1 MAEDKAQL
9 QELERSVETLESRMR
24 EQIARTRAG
33 GTTTLVVG
41 IILLAALVI
50 TMFTYVSIGEIKE
63 AMKPKSMV
71 EAAVGL
77 TDIEAKI
84 DAALETA
91 EEELK
96 AKAPEAMVQ
105 VREKLMEGIPA
116 VRQRLEEAADEYIAK
131 MSADLDRQATRI
143 MDELFTMHKQEL
155 GDFVGAVAQKGN
167 TAAVEKALKDA
178 LEGLIGPAL
187 DENMKE
193 FNLYMD
199 DYERQVK
206 GLLAARKPLREDR
219 EFWCEAAVRM
229 LIGMDEFLK
238 EEEKARMKPP
248 R

>member
-9 QELERSVETLESRMR
+9 QDLERSVETLESRMR

-50 TMFTYVSIGEIKE
+50 VMFSYVNIGEIKE
-63 AMKPKSMV
+63 TMEPQNLLDSV
-71 EAAVGL
+71 VGL
-77 TDIEAKI
+77 TDLDTKI
-84 DAALETA
+84 DEALETA
-91 EEELK
+91 ESELK
-96 AKAPEAMVQ
+96 ARAPETVAQ

-116 VRQRLEEAADEYIAK
+116 VRRQLEEAADEYIAK
-131 MSADLDRQATRI
+131 MATDLDSQATKI
-143 MDELFTMHKQEL
+143 MDELFALHKQEL

-167 TAAVEKALKDA
+167 TDAVGTALKDA
-178 LEGLIGPAL
+178 LDSLIGPAL
-187 DENMKE
+187 DENLRE

-206 GLLAARKPLREDR
+206 GLLAAKKPLRDDR

-229 LIGMDEFLK
+229 LIAMDDFLM